1 MSIAFRVCVR
11 FKHFGQRSRG
21 YLHGCRSFW
30 GRFHRRSTSL
40 QVQRYKLS
48 LGRPQRLALPTR
60 FQWHVT
66 ITQWP
71 FAHSL
76 FVKRIFLPI
85 NHFFLCLSTLV
96 DPVIVGQQGVFLV
109 LHGVDTVADVFLNGI
124 YLATTDNM
132 FVRYKFN
139 VRYLLKVNIEEGR
152 RKNNE
157 FIVCVVL
164 SVTQSA
170 DLAL

>member
-1 MSIAFRVCVR
+1 MSV
-11 FKHFGQRSRG
+11 
-21 YLHGCRSFW
+21 
-30 GRFHRRSTSL
+30 
-40 QVQRYKLS
+40 
-48 LGRPQRLALPTR
+48 
-60 FQWHVT
+60 
-66 ITQWP
+66 
-71 FAHSL
+71 
-76 FVKRIFLPI
+76 
-85 NHFFLCLSTLV
+85 STLV

-109 LHGVDTVADVFLNGI
+109 LHGVDTVTDVFLNGI
-124 YLATTDNM
+124 HLATTDNM

>member
-1 MSIAFRVCVR
+1 MFFNWTWPRWTDSSGRLLFPTAVRLRFNVLAWISLPCWFKSLFFYFYIHSSMSIAFRVCVR

-40 QVQRYKLS
+40 QVQRSKLS

-76 FVKRIFLPI
+76 FVKRIFFCQLI
-85 NHFFLCLSTLV
+85 IFFCVCLDSSWSSDCWT
-96 DPVIVGQQGVFLV
+96 
-109 LHGVDTVADVFLNGI
+109 A
-124 YLATTDNM
+124 
-132 FVRYKFN
+132 
-139 VRYLLKVNIEEGR
+139 GR
-152 RKNNE
+152 FPRPARRRHCDRR
-157 FIVCVVL
+157 FP
-164 SVTQSA
+164 
-170 DLAL
+170 